1 MELMTLDRSYTI
13 QTAELRDAPALA
25 DLVNSA
31 YRGDSSRQGWTTEA
45 DFLGGQRTDAE
56 KVSEMILSP
65 EAVILMGLREGRL
78 EACVYLQKKGR
89 RAYLG
94 MLTVR
99 PELQNAGWGKRLLKQ
114 SEAWV
119 RAHWQSDHIE
129 MTVITIRTELIAWYE
144 RHGYKKTGRT
154 QPFPYN
160 DERFGI
166 PKVPDLKF
174 IVLEKTI

>member
-1 MELMTLDRSYTI
+1 MISESSFLI
-13 QTAELRDAPALA
+13 QTARLGDAPALA

-45 DFLGGQRTDAE
+45 DLLSGQRTDAE
-56 KVSEMILSP
+56 KVSEMIRSQDG
-65 EAVILMGLREGRL
+65 VIMMGLRDGRL
-78 EACVYLQKKGR
+78 ESCVYLQKKDD

-99 PELQNAGWGKRLLKQ
+99 PELQNAGWGKKLLKQ
-114 SEAWV
+114 SEDWI
-119 RAHWQSDHIE
+119 RQHWQSPLIE
-129 MTVITIRTELIAWYE
+129 MTVITTRTELLKWYE
-144 RHGYKKTGRT
+144 RHGYQRTEKTL
-154 QPFPYN
+154 PFPYH

-174 IVLEKTI
+174 IILEKKM